1 MCIVHINM
9 LHTQH
14 HTGYRPVLVTGQ
26 PKQQLVLFLQL
37 QKQLLVLH
45 KHLLL
50 QLGQE
55 LASPLPLPGL
65 RDHVQQAKQLLHLVV
80 IDMKR

>member
-1 MCIVHINM
+1 MCVCDTDCI
-9 LHTQH
+9 TES
-14 HTGYRPVLVTGQ
+14 VT
-26 PKQQLVLFLQL
+26 VMMVYNH
-37 QKQLLVLH
+37 LLVLH

-65 RDHVQQAKQLLHLVV
+65 RDHVQQAKQLLHLVT